1 MLKIFLKQSQK
12 NYLTHK
18 LNYMI
23 KLRLKNNA
31 KKIDNFLI
39 NFLKKQKKSLL
50 VTPMKYGVIAGGK
63 KIRTTIIFDTA
74 KLFKIKDNKLLEIC
88 AAVECIHSYSLI
100 HDDLPCMDDDS
111 IRRGKPSTHKKFG
124 EATAVLAGNS
134 LLTLAFEIISENN
147 SLSLKQKNEII
158 ILLSNCSGHTGIAGG
173 QQLDLKF
180 ENKKKS
186 FNKIVDMQRKKTGKL
201 FSFCLQSVA
210 ILANKNKKEKEALGK
225 LGEEIG
231 LLFQLSDDFLDIKG
245 SKNLVGKPIKKDKKK
260 GKSTLVSLMG
270 YENTL
275 RYALNLKKKILI
287 KLKKHGK
294 NADNLINTIEFIEGR
309 NF

>member
-1 MLKIFLKQSQK
+1 MLKIFLKQGQK

-23 KLRLKNNA
+23 KLRLKKNA

-39 NFLKKQKKSLL
+39 KFLKKQKKSLL
-50 VTPMKYGVIAGGK
+50 VTPMKYGVIGGGK

-74 KLFKIKDNKLLEIC
+74 KLFKIKENKLLEIC

-210 ILANKNKKEKEALGK
+210 ILANKNKKEKKALGK